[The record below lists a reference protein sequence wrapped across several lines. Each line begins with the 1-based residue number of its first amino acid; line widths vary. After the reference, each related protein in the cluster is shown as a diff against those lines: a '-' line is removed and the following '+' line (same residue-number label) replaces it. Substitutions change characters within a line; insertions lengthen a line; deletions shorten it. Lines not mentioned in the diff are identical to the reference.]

1 MSRPFQPSRGK
12 TAEGGAGEKSHR
24 RGDRFGARLTWGA
37 TTTCAAGPGDSA
49 DPFAGGTTSVP
60 FQQECVA
67 KDAEGG
73 CLKYTC
79 KADQASDCA
88 GFANGCVRGGNHYAG
103 TAEGGACSKM
113 L

>member
-1 MSRPFQPSRGK
+1 
-12 TAEGGAGEKSHR
+12 
-24 RGDRFGARLTWGA
+24 
-37 TTTCAAGPGDSA
+37 
-49 DPFAGGTTSVP
+49 VP

-103 TAEGGACSKM
+103 TAEGGACSKV

>member
-1 MSRPFQPSRGK
+1 MHRLLLCSAAS
-12 TAEGGAGEKSHR
+12 ALLLAG
-24 RGDRFGARLTWGA
+24 
-37 TTTCAAGPGDSA
+37 CAAGPGDSA

-103 TAEGGACSKM
+103 TAEGGACSKV